1 MRRVLW
7 QRAREHGR
15 RDRRRRLER
24 HAAMRPD
31 PMIDSAFESAEG
43 PGVVPETILPEQ
55 FFRPSAALPP
65 EKRLMLAVLEGAL
78 LDLQRSAGA
87 RTPRARRL
95 RDEVDAWFA
104 ADGEDWP
111 FSFVNLCYALGLDA
125 FAGPAAA
132 SLSLLATAAI
142 LVAAQSG
149 EDAHVAV
156 EAVPGAAR
164 AVRAH
169 QEWGERTRNLAVGVG
184 ALELLALSLRGRPN
198 ARRIAFASAGVGLA
212 AFLSILETGKLGGEL
227 VYAHAGGVGIRSGDP
242 EDVAR
247 LLLAG
252 LYQEAELDEKA
263 GRAADAASLLEIAAQ
278 RFPADPTVQVRAAEA
293 LLEERND
300 PAGALE
306 ILGRLGPI

>member
-1 MRRVLW
+1 MPDIGFYHPIVIHFAIGLLAAGVLFRW
-7 QRAREHGR
+7 MSLTGRA
-15 RDRRRRLER
+15 
-24 HAAMRPD
+24 
-31 PMIDSAFESAEG
+31 
-43 PGVVPETILPEQ
+43 
-55 FFRPSAALPP
+55 
-65 EKRLMLAVLEGAL
+65 
-78 LDLQRSAGA
+78 
-87 RTPRARRL
+87 
-95 RDEVDAWFA
+95 
-104 ADGEDWP
+104 
-111 FSFVNLCYALGLDA
+111 A

-278 RFPADPTVQVRAAEA
+278 RFPADPAVQVRAAEA
-293 LLEERND
+293 LLEDRND

-306 ILGRLGPI
+306 ILGRLGPTPDDPRLRFRRGWLTADALDALGRQPEARAVLERLRAEFPENTRLRGRLARADASRNTNKQP